1 MILSPRNFDSMFVL
15 LTKYLVCGMMLTHSL
30 LGCHA
35 HHVADLCCSAAM
47 GQMQQLWLTDHDSE
61 DSMRPVAACHCAHK
75 HTASTEI
82 NTAAAD
88 IAQAPHS
95 EPLPAPVSGCC
106 SEHECVYLQ
115 DAEAPELIDLM
126 TPVSEMLESLLAEL
140 TAQPSS
146 HFNADLL
153 IAESDSPA
161 QLRARLQIWR
171 L

>member
-1 MILSPRNFDSMFVL
+1 MLSLRNFDSMSVL
-15 LTKYLVCGMMLTHSL
+15 LTKYLVCGMMLAHSL

-61 DSMRPVAACHCAHK
+61 DSMRPAAACHCAHK

-88 IAQAPHS
+88 IAEAPHS
-95 EPLPAPVSGCC
+95 EPSPAPVSGCC

-115 DAEAPELIDLM
+115 DAEAPELIDL
-126 TPVSEMLESLLAEL
+126 TIPVSEMLDLLLADL
-140 TAQPSS
+140 TAHPS
-146 HFNADLL
+146 FLCTAELL
-153 IAESDSPA
+153 LAKSDSPS

>member
-1 MILSPRNFDSMFVL
+1 MFVL

-47 GQMQQLWLTDHDSE
+47 GQMQQLWLTANDSE
-61 DSMRPVAACHCAHK
+61 DSVRPAVACHCGHT
-75 HTASTEI
+75 HTASNEI
-82 NTAAAD
+82 NKEVADTAE
-88 IAQAPHS
+88 APHS
-95 EPLPAPVSGCC
+95 TSAPPPLSGCC

-115 DAEAPELIDLM
+115 DAANPELIDLT

-161 QLRARLQIWR
+161 QLRARIQIWR